1 FNSILNIIPNLFVA
15 IVLVTVGYYIAK
27 IVGNMLRNLFRSSGV
42 NNIYSF
48 LGMDEPK
55 KPSIDLANVITN
67 IVKVFIILFFTIESL
82 NVLILDVLNCIG
94 NAVLVYI
101 PFLVSATIILG
112 VGFFVANLL
121 DQWIRKYANSPFSV
135 KIVKYVVI
143 LFAVFMT

>member
-1 FNSILNIIPNLFVA
+1 
-15 IVLVTVGYYIAK
+15 
-27 IVGNMLRNLFRSSGV
+27 
-42 NNIYSF
+42 IYSF
-48 LGMDEPK
+48 LGMDETK

-67 IVKVFIILFFTIESL
+67 IVKVFIILFFTIEAL
-82 NVLILDVLNCIG
+82 NVLKLDVLNSIG

-121 DQWIRKYANSPFSV
+121 DQCIRKYANSPFSA

-143 LFAVFMT
+143 VFQVFMTLNQFQFSKIFFILIWTWRTKFC

>member
-1 FNSILNIIPNLFVA
+1 NPFVA

-27 IVGNMLRNLFRSSGV
+27 IVGNMLRNLLRSTGV
-42 NNIYSF
+42 TNIYSF
-48 LGMDEPK
+48 LGMDETK
-55 KPSIDLANVITN
+55 NPSTALDNVITN
-67 IVKVFIILFFTIESL
+67 IVKVFIILFYTIEAL
-82 NVLILDVLNCIG
+82 NVCKLDVLHSIG

-121 DQWIRKYANSPFSV
+121 DQWIRKYANSPFSS

-143 LFAVFMT
+143 VFAVF